1 MAWSFG
7 HLDLDVI
14 KKNNKLWNSLETF
27 ISTKALMK
35 NFNNLSIS
43 QITYG
48 FSKAQ
53 KGSEEFWTELSE
65 SYLDRAGQIDRL
77 GLAIIVNSFGRATQ
91 ANLNPLLKAFLPSI
105 MKQMSCLNTKEILL
119 ILSGIAISITT
130 K

>member
-1 MAWSFG
+1 
-7 HLDLDVI
+7 
-14 KKNNKLWNSLETF
+14 
-27 ISTKALMK
+27 MK

-53 KGSEEFWTELSE
+53 KGSEEFWNELSE